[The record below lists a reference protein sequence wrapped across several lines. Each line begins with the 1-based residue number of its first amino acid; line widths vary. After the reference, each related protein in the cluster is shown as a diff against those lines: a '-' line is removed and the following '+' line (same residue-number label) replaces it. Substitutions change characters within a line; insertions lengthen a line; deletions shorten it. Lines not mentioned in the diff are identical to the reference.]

1 MLWATHD
8 VPWLV
13 GRAVGRSAVRS
24 LARLAWAGRF
34 EPGVGDDDG
43 RASRRR
49 GVIRCLAAPGR
60 TVVSTSTMKLNVYIY
75 VYMIHYV

>member
-24 LARLAWAGRF
+24 LAGLARAGRF

-43 RASRRR
+43 RSVGVASS
-49 GVIRCLAAPGR
+49 GVWPHLAAPSCQR
-60 TVVSTSTMKLNVYIY
+60 AQ
-75 VYMIHYV
+75 